1 MEVYKTTMEFVQNID
16 EIKRISI
23 IQEKENSENRES
35 VETLMTDKL
44 AETQLTQSLKYSTE
58 TFIECLENIKR
69 ILSEKSKLDAND
81 KVNKEFDHISL
92 IIEYHCFK
100 IVIINFIT
108 DI

>member
-44 AETQLTQSLKYSTE
+44 AEKQLTQSLKYSTE
-58 TFIECLENIKR
+58 TFIECLENVKD
-69 ILSEKSKLDAND
+69 ILSEKSKLDANE
-81 KVNKEFDHISL
+81 KVYRELMHIL
-92 IIEYHCFK
+92 
-100 IVIINFIT
+100 
-108 DI
+108 